1 MLEKIKPALYEIFT
15 VAALV
20 AASIAVLKAVG
31 VTLPSVGG
39 TIQDWAMVAVACAA
53 GKLAK

>member
-1 MLEKIKPALYEIFT
+1 MPQVKAALYEIFT
-15 VAALV
+15 VAAL
-20 AASIAVLKAVG
+20 AAATIAVLKAFG
-31 VTLPSVGG
+31 VSLPIVGG

>member
-1 MLEKIKPALYEIFT
+1 MPQVKAALYEIFT

-20 AASIAVLKAVG
+20 AATIAILKAVG
-31 VTLPSVGG
+31 VSIPALGG
-39 TIQDWAMVAVACAA
+39 SIQDWAMVAVACAA